1 MHACI
6 GNANRK
12 VATHTADTAIYITI
26 KRSQNALFVAVKI
39 NNNFKVVVTRKSD
52 LQYDAQHG
60 YPPP

>member
-1 MHACI
+1 
-6 GNANRK
+6 